1 MTDPQWLVWANRI
14 RAIAAAGRTYTRDPF
29 DRERYEQLQQIAAE
43 ILTAHTDT
51 DVDTLYELI
60 DGDFG
65 YPTPKVDVRG
75 VVLREGR
82 ILLVREKLDDGRWT
96 LPGGWADIYDSP
108 SESVEREIEE
118 ESGFEARAV
127 RLLAVYDRQKWPHP
141 PHPNYTYIL
150 FFLCEITGGQPTTSL
165 ETGGVGW
172 FPPDALPELSTGRV
186 LPEQI
191 ARLVELAR
199 HPEWPTDFD

>member
-1 MTDPQWLVWANRI
+1 MPDPLWLEWANRL
-14 RAIAAAGRTYTRDPF
+14 RAIAAAGRTYSRDPY
-29 DRERYEQLQQIAAE
+29 DRERFDQVAALAAE
-43 ILTAHTDT
+43 ILARYTDA
-51 DVDTLYELI
+51 DFETLAELI

-75 VVLREGR
+75 AIFRDGQ
-82 ILLVREKLDDGRWT
+82 ILLVRETADGGRWT

-108 SESVEREIEE
+108 SEAVEREIRE
-118 ESGFEARAV
+118 ESGYEARAV

-141 PHPNYTYIL
+141 PHPNYTYKL
-150 FFLCEITGGQPTTSL
+150 FFLCEITGGAPATSL

-172 FPPDALPELSTGRV
+172 FGPDALPELSTGRI

-191 ARLVELAR
+191 ARLFEHLR